1 MKLAAKTDI
10 GYGRLENQDNY
21 RAARLP
27 DDTVWGLICDGMGG
41 ANSGK
46 LASQLAAQALEEY
59 FDQGLA
65 DLVPGQEIEFLRKA
79 VHLNFPDG
87 IKVTV
92 RCRILIGIDH
102 NPYLICTGQLI
113 QCQNRLLHIIAG
125 IGIGCFALG
134 HSLPPIAV
142 RNLNL
147 QFVDSRRTFS
157 GMLTSDRFVSANAE
171 RPIRSSDDDGPKFT
185 ADRF

>member
-79 VHLNFPDG
+79 VQQANQAMQAQQQQYEQELSQLDNLFNRTYYSNMLDRSDVRG
-87 IKVTV
+87 LLSDMREQMATSTQALKNQASVTGATSES
-92 RCRILIGIDH
+92 I
-102 NPYLICTGQLI
+102 TATQKA
-113 QCQNRLLHIIAG
+113 QNQAYG
-125 IGIGCFALG
+125 KAVSQVA
-134 HSLPPIAV
+134 SLPK
-142 RNLNL
+142 
-147 QFVDSRRTFS
+147 S
-157 GMLTSDRFVSANAE
+157 GSVPSAQYWL
-171 RPIRSSDDDGPKFT
+171 
-185 ADRF
+185 